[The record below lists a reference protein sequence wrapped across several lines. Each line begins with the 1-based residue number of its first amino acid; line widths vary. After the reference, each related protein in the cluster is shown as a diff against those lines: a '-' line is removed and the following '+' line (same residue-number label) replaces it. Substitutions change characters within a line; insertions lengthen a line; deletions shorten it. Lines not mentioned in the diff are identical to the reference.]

1 VLKGHIIEESVN
13 DGRDLPDELA
23 LEIYSGC
30 SEINCIRIKDHDK
43 RLPKLICFINA
54 FIHASTS
61 YYCLSRFKTTGQF
74 WSIFANF
81 SLLGEQARQYLLETR
96 TLGRLIDVFLNLQN
110 DKFFTREA
118 MIQYQQKFRDLSLR
132 KRIPLVIFKKDFYIG
147 MDPERGQVQM
157 SSMERKQVANFI
169 SPTATFLA
177 LAISNLTRSCQFVKP
192 NGATTQAQGNVHA
205 TGINFALD
213 TLDHVP
219 DKEEIELLHSYNN
232 YKWWSSSHS
241 KLTRNSI
248 ASMFAHIATDN
259 REFSLAYTA
268 CLMDLIDQAESIH
281 MRQYERPLL
290 RMVQIRDRHQADRV
304 KRIQQKLAEIMRAN
318 WLCYL
323 VCDALVEMVLK
334 LCLRSPIFSQSLVQ
348 HQDLYKLIDKYSRD
362 HHTLPV
368 GGQSKMRVFKEGHI
382 KWAELGGVKPAFLT
396 RSKLDWISRYTA
408 TRINKLTTHLKRSAK
423 EQAHIASIC
432 ASNDQIFTRQ
442 NAGDSATDAD
452 QDQQMAKPPQGI
464 NDSVISSQSASSRK
478 TSATAAS
485 SSQQPQHA

>member
-1 VLKGHIIEESVN
+1 
-13 DGRDLPDELA
+13 
-23 LEIYSGC
+23 
-30 SEINCIRIKDHDK
+30 
-43 RLPKLICFINA
+43 
-54 FIHASTS
+54 
-61 YYCLSRFKTTGQF
+61 
-74 WSIFANF
+74 
-81 SLLGEQARQYLLETR
+81 
-96 TLGRLIDVFLNLQN
+96 
-110 DKFFTREA
+110 
-118 MIQYQQKFRDLSLR
+118 
-132 KRIPLVIFKKDFYIG
+132 
-147 MDPERGQVQM
+147 
-157 SSMERKQVANFI
+157 
-169 SPTATFLA
+169 
-177 LAISNLTRSCQFVKP
+177 
-192 NGATTQAQGNVHA
+192 
-205 TGINFALD
+205 
-213 TLDHVP
+213 
-219 DKEEIELLHSYNN
+219 
-232 YKWWSSSHS
+232 
-241 KLTRNSI
+241 
-248 ASMFAHIATDN
+248 
-259 REFSLAYTA
+259 
-268 CLMDLIDQAESIH
+268 
-281 MRQYERPLL
+281 
-290 RMVQIRDRHQADRV
+290 
-304 KRIQQKLAEIMRAN
+304 MRAN

-432 ASNDQIFTRQ
+432 ASNDQIFTRH